1 MYLCHG
7 NRTNVLLAL
16 LLNCWYECL
25 MNGYIIIVHYFV
37 ISYCIGSLW
46 FFMVRIN
53 DGTNFDLFLYHTHP
67 VTVQR
72 DINISRQ
79 CGDS

>member
-37 ISYCIGSLW
+37 ISYFVGSLW
-46 FFMVRIN
+46 FAMVRIN
-53 DGTNFDLFLYHTHP
+53 DENKLRLIPIPHP
-67 VTVQR
+67 PGHR
-72 DINISRQ
+72 WHPM
-79 CGDS
+79 